1 MYGFLPWPLK
11 RSQIK
16 KIRSLY
22 TTNWMILFW
31 LPYTTFLISEIL
43 KNFCWFFGQ
52 FEDTKRTFWNI
63 AFPIFL
69 LLRLLADT
77 GSLIIRPL
85 SFWNRRC
92 YHNGFNYSV
101 ISSQSPNRQIPCHQM
116 AYFAQPIWLRDFL
129 VFLFYNGQFP
139 YYWDA

>member
-1 MYGFLPWPLK
+1 
-11 RSQIK
+11 
-16 KIRSLY
+16 
-22 TTNWMILFW
+22 MILFW

-116 AYFAQPIWLRDFL
+116 AYFAQPIWLRDF
-129 VFLFYNGQFP
+129 FGLFVLQWAIPLLLRCLGLIHSTF
-139 YYWDA
+139 WVSEV

>member
-1 MYGFLPWPLK
+1 MYCNSTYALFIKINFL
-11 RSQIK
+11 SF
-16 KIRSLY
+16 SAFHSGVY
-22 TTNWMILFW
+22 V
-31 LPYTTFLISEIL
+31 TFLLLLFTDCPIYLGQNIL
-43 KNFCWFFGQ
+43 DTDSYYGQNLVPKNGRIRFHF
-52 FEDTKRTFWNI
+52 
-63 AFPIFL
+63 FL

-116 AYFAQPIWLRDFL
+116 AYFAQPI
-129 VFLFYNGQFP
+129 
-139 YYWDA
+139 